1 MGRAGHTAGPFY
13 TKMMDR
19 FTNQILAF
27 IRQQELLHRGD
38 RVILALSGGA
48 DSVCL
53 TAVLWE
59 LSRLLGIRLYAL
71 HVNHGLRGEEA
82 DRDQEFCRGFAEKLK
97 IPFQAVSVEVRKKAE
112 AEGLSLEEAAR
123 ILRYEALFRFREE
136 LEQGLG
142 DDTKGQGAILIAT
155 AHHGDDQA
163 ETILMNLLRGTGL
176 RGLSGMAP
184 KREGGIIRPLLCV
197 SREEILEWIGKRG
210 LSYVTDSTNL
220 CNDYTRN
227 LLRNRILPELTA
239 GVNRQAA
246 RHILQAGLICR
257 EADSYIR
264 QEAGTFLREEG
275 RLQEGGI
282 ALPRKLLK
290 EKPQIFR
297 RYVIIEALRR
307 LGIPLKDLGGLHFGA
322 VDDALFAGNGFHAD
336 LPGAV
341 CVKNIHR
348 ETCIL
353 LRED

>member
-13 TKMMDR
+13 TKMMDK

-27 IRQQELLHRGD
+27 IRQQELLGRGD

-53 TAVLWE
+53 TAVLRE
-59 LSRLLGIRLYAL
+59 LSRLLGIQLYAL

-82 DRDQEFCRGFAEKLK
+82 ERDQEFCRGFAEKLE
-97 IPFQAVSVEVRKKAE
+97 IPFRAVSVGVREKAE
-112 AEGLSLEEAAR
+112 TEGLSLEEAAR
-123 ILRYEALFRFREE
+123 ILRYEALFRFRKE
-136 LEQGLG
+136 LEGEPAG
-142 DDTKGQGAILIAT
+142 DETKGQGAILIAT

-197 SREEILEWIGKRG
+197 SREEILKWIGKRG

-227 LLRNRILPELTA
+227 LLRNRILPDLTA

-297 RYVIIEALRR
+297 RYVIIEALDR
-307 LGIPLKDLGGLHFGA
+307 LGVPLKDFAERNLADL
-322 VDDALFAGNGFHAD
+322 DKALFSGKGFHLD
-336 LPGAV
+336 LPNGARADNLPELTV
-341 CVKNIHR
+341 ISFK
-348 ETCIL
+348 
-353 LRED
+353 

>member
-27 IRQQELLHRGD
+27 IRQQELLGRGD

-53 TAVLWE
+53 TAVLRE

-82 DRDQEFCRGFAEKLK
+82 ERDQEFCRRFAEKLG
-97 IPFQAVSVEVRKKAE
+97 IPFRAVSVGVREKAE

-123 ILRYEALFRFREE
+123 ILRYEALFRFRKE
-136 LEQGLG
+136 LEGEQNG
-142 DDTKGQGAILIAT
+142 DTPEGQGAILIAT

-176 RGLSGMAP
+176 RGLSGMAS

-227 LLRNRILPELTA
+227 LLRNRILPELKE
-239 GVNRQAA
+239 GINHQAA

-275 RLQEGGI
+275 RLQEEGI

-297 RYVIIEALRR
+297 RYVIIEALDR
-307 LGIPLKDLGGLHFGA
+307 LGVPLKDFAERNLADL
-322 VDDALFAGNGFHAD
+322 DKALFSGKGFHLD
-336 LPGAV
+336 LPNGARADNLPELTV
-341 CVKNIHR
+341 ISFK
-348 ETCIL
+348 
-353 LRED
+353 

>member
-82 DRDQEFCRGFAEKLK
+82 DRDQEFCRGFAEKLE
-97 IPFQAVSVEVRKKAE
+97 IPFRAVSVEVRKKAE

-123 ILRYEALFRFREE
+123 TLRYEALFRFREE

-142 DDTKGQGAILIAT
+142 DDIKGQGAILIAT

-197 SREEILEWIGKRG
+197 SREEILKWIGKRG

-227 LLRNRILPELTA
+227 LLRNRILPDLTA

-297 RYVIIEALRR
+297 RYVIIEALDR
-307 LGIPLKDLGGLHFGA
+307 LGVPLKDFAERNLADL
-322 VDDALFAGNGFHAD
+322 DKALFSGKGFHLD
-336 LPGAV
+336 LPNGARADNLPELTV
-341 CVKNIHR
+341 ISFK
-348 ETCIL
+348 
-353 LRED
+353 